1 MVYHFKKEE
10 AENVSWFP
18 IDKVKTTSIIVIC
31 YCHISADGCPSGFT
45 LVGDSCMYETSGT
58 VDTSE
63 GCLTECESNIPV
75 EIHTADQLAAVKAYV
90 VGSETVNTRHF
101 LGW

>member
-1 MVYHFKKEE
+1 
-10 AENVSWFP
+10 
-18 IDKVKTTSIIVIC
+18 
-31 YCHISADGCPSGFT
+31 
-45 LVGDSCMYETSGT
+45 MYETPQT

-63 GCLTECESNIPV
+63 GCLTECGPNIPV